1 MARLSSLTLTTTTAR
16 ATEALGR
23 RFGEQLAGGEIIG
36 LQGSLGSGKTTFVR
50 GVLRSFG
57 LRRAASPTFV
67 LVKSVPVRRGRIRI
81 LLHADLYRLL
91 AGTDLSLLGLS
102 EHLARPEAVALIE
115 WSDRLAP
122 PPRGMCVIRF
132 FVNAKNRRRIILPRL
147 ATTFKPT
154 PGRPARARRR
164 SRAARR

>member
-1 MARLSSLTLTTTTAR
+1 MARLSSLILTTTTAR

-23 RFGEQLAGGEIIG
+23 RFGRQLTGGEIIG

-57 LRRAASPTFV
+57 LRRATSPTFV
-67 LVKSVPVRRGRIRI
+67 LVKSIPVRRGRIRT

-91 AGTDLSLLGLS
+91 AGTDLSSLGLS
-102 EHLARPEAVALIE
+102 EHLARPEAVVLIE
-115 WSDRLAP
+115 WSDRLTP
-122 PPRGMCVIRF
+122 PPRGMCIIRF
-132 FVNAKNRRRIILPRL
+132 FVNTKKRRRIILPRL
-147 ATTFKPT
+147 AATFRLT

-164 SRAARR
+164 SRVTRR